1 MREFL
6 SHAAVLKREKA
17 VRFGEFLFQEFLSEG
32 PHLTRFIDELS
43 KLKDCQWFCNI
54 VKELLKGT
62 RCIISSKQ
70 AYLVGFAKRLNVPTL
85 IFVQSHIFIQMYK
98 ENVI

>member
-43 KLKDCQWFCNI
+43 KLKDCQWFSHI

-70 AYLVGFAKRLNVPTL
+70 SHLAGYAKRLNVLTL
-85 IFVQSHIFIQMYK
+85 IFVQSHIFIHMYI

>member
-32 PHLTRFIDELS
+32 PHLTRCMDELS
-43 KLKDCQWFCNI
+43 KLKDCQWFSHI
-54 VKELLKGT
+54 VKELLKVKGT
-62 RCIISSKQ
+62 RCTISSKQ
-70 AYLVGFAKRLNVPTL
+70 SHLTGFAKKAKCTKTYICTVAY
-85 IFVQSHIFIQMYK
+85 FHS
-98 ENVI
+98 